1 MGVRQDSCGSAA
13 LLYPGLIAFVF
24 LFAALVFDT
33 LIDVGHERVLTQHTE
48 AFGRDA
54 LMRFDQDIYRQNGT
68 IIAALTPSGADWPAS
83 AVLGQTDCTSQAA
96 VNQVTVV
103 CTSVRPR
110 GLLFGRQTVQVTVR
124 RTVRAELVCASC
136 GTFDDNAG

>member
-1 MGVRQDSCGSAA
+1 MGVRHDSGGSAA
-13 LLYPGLIAFVF
+13 LLYPGLVAFFF

-33 LIDVGHERVLTQHTE
+33 FIGAGHERVLTQYTE
-48 AFGRDA
+48 AVGRDA
-54 LMRFDQDIYRQNGT
+54 LMRFDHDIYRQNGT
-68 IIAALTPSGADWPAS
+68 IVAASAPAVTDLPAS
-83 AVLGQTDCTSQAA
+83 AVVGQTVCTSQAA

-124 RTVRAELVCASC
+124 RVIRAELVCASC
-136 GTFDDNAG
+136 GTFADNAG